1 MTADGDNRPA
11 TCTES
16 DCDRPTAVRLRVPW
30 DADRAVCPACARA
43 LAQRDGVVAEP
54 LPGHEDAWP

>member
-16 DCDRPTAVRLRVPW
+16 DCDRPAAVRLRVPW

-54 LPGHEDAWP
+54 LPGHEDVWP